1 MLILVDRISMA
12 DLIRHNFR
20 LDTPTASGCSQAEA
34 IVPLAIR
41 WLASPSLMG
50 INGVALAALRG

>member
-1 MLILVDRISMA
+1 MTWQS
-12 DLIRHNFR
+12 
-20 LDTPTASGCSQAEA
+20 EA

-41 WLASPSLMG
+41 WLAAPSMLG